1 MRRLLTLAAFLLLL
15 SLAMFAQR
23 GGGHGG
29 FSGHGGGGHFSG
41 GHSFS
46 GHSFGGMQ
54 SSAGFKFS
62 GGGFGPGHFHGG
74 GFRGGFRDHHFHNRF
89 AFGYPWYGYGY
100 GYGYGYYDPFW
111 WSDSYSSYDYDQE
124 RDQAIADEENA
135 VNLQQQNLRQRE
147 EWHRFGNSED
157 QDAYARSTPSRS
169 QAPANADPATVLVFR
184 DQHRQEISNYAI
196 AGGTLWVL
204 SEQSAK
210 KIRLA
215 DIDLEA
221 TAKANDERGVEF
233 QIPK

>member
-1 MRRLLTLAAFLLLL
+1 MRRLLTLAAFLLLISL
-15 SLAMFAQR
+15 SMSAQR
-23 GGGHGG
+23 GGGRGG

-46 GHSFGGMQ
+46 GHSFGGMH
-54 SSAGFKFS
+54 SGGGFKFS

-74 GFRGGFRDHHFHNRF
+74 GFRDRRFHNRF
-89 AFGYPWYGYGY
+89 AFGYPGYGY

-124 RDQAIADEENA
+124 RDQAVADEENA
-135 VNLQQQNLRQRE
+135 LNLQEQNLRQRE
-147 EWHRFGNSED
+147 DWQRFRNSED
-157 QDAYARSTPSRS
+157 QDAYARRAPTRN
-169 QAPANADPATVLVFR
+169 QAPAKPDPETVLVFR

-210 KIRLA
+210 KIPLA
-215 DIDLEA
+215 DLDLEA

-233 QIPK
+233 QVPK

>member
-1 MRRLLTLAAFLLLL
+1 MRRLLTLAAFLLLISL
-15 SLAMFAQR
+15 SMSAQR
-23 GGGHGG
+23 GGGRGG

-46 GHSFGGMQ
+46 GHSFGGMH
-54 SSAGFKFS
+54 SGGGFKFS

-74 GFRGGFRDHHFHNRF
+74 GFRDRRFHNRF
-89 AFGYPWYGYGY
+89 AFGYPGYGY

-124 RDQAIADEENA
+124 RDQAVADEENA
-135 VNLQQQNLRQRE
+135 LNLQEQNLRQRE
-147 EWHRFGNSED
+147 DWQRSRNSED
-157 QDAYARSTPSRS
+157 QDAYARRAPTRN
-169 QAPANADPATVLVFR
+169 QAPAKPDPETVLVFR

-210 KIRLA
+210 KIPLA
-215 DIDLEA
+215 DLDLEA

-233 QIPK
+233 QVPK